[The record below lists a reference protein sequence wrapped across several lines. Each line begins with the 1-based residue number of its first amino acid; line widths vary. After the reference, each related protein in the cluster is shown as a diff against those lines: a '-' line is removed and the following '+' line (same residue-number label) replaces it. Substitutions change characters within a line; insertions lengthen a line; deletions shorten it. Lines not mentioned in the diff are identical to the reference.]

1 MYYVS
6 TRDASLRYTAA
17 QAIVQGLS
25 REGGLFLP
33 SEIPQL
39 SREDL
44 TELTRCSYP
53 ERAAHIMGLYLDDFS
68 QEELL
73 GFAEKAY
80 GPAKFDTPAAAPV
93 VKTDDVASVMKL
105 CHGHTCQSTA
115 MALPTPP

>member
-53 ERAAHIMGLYLDDFS
+53 
-68 QEELL
+68 
-73 GFAEKAY
+73 
-80 GPAKFDTPAAAPV
+80 
-93 VKTDDVASVMKL
+93 
-105 CHGHTCQSTA
+105 
-115 MALPTPP
+115 

>member
-80 GPAKFDTPAAAPV
+80 GPAKFDTRWSYGTGRRARSRIWRC
-93 VKTDDVASVMKL
+93 K
-105 CHGHTCQSTA
+105 CCRIC
-115 MALPTPP
+115 